1 MNENYDVVVLGTGLT
16 ECIIS
21 GLMSVSGKKVLHL
34 DRNDYYG
41 AESAS
46 LALEQMYAKFRGE
59 GVKPPESFG
68 RSRDYNIDLIPK
80 FLMSTGKLVKILR
93 LTGVTR
99 YNMEFMLVE
108 GSYVMR
114 KGKVYKVP
122 ATAMEVATSPLLGF
136 LEKGYAKRLLTYV
149 HNYEQ
154 NDPKT
159 HDKLDLSKETMNTV
173 YKKFGVSADTI
184 DFLGH
189 SVALHSTDDYI
200 ELPALDT
207 VNRLK
212 LYAESLAQYGK
223 SPYVYPLYG
232 LGELPQVF
240 ARLCAVYG
248 GTFMLDRPVDKIIYG
263 DDGKVCGV
271 ESRGETAKCKMVV
284 GDPSYFPEKV
294 RKVGKIIRV
303 ICILNHPVAS
313 CDNAKSFQLII
324 PQKQTNRKHDIY
336 VCCTSFAHKTAP
348 QDKYIAI
355 VATTVETQNP
365 EAEVKIGLDLL
376 NPILDRFVSITDYY
390 EPLEDGTK
398 DNVFISKSYDASTH
412 FESCADDVVSIYER
426 MLGEKF
432 DWDRSPPEQGGEQ

>member
-1 MNENYDVVVLGTGLT
+1 
-16 ECIIS
+16 
-21 GLMSVSGKKVLHL
+21 
-34 DRNDYYG
+34 
-41 AESAS
+41 
-46 LALEQMYAKFRGE
+46 
-59 GVKPPESFG
+59 
-68 RSRDYNIDLIPK
+68 
-80 FLMSTGKLVKILR
+80 
-93 LTGVTR
+93 
-99 YNMEFMLVE
+99 
-108 GSYVMR
+108 
-114 KGKVYKVP
+114 
-122 ATAMEVATSPLLGF
+122 
-136 LEKGYAKRLLTYV
+136 
-149 HNYEQ
+149 
-154 NDPKT
+154 
-159 HDKLDLSKETMNTV
+159 
-173 YKKFGVSADTI
+173 
-184 DFLGH
+184 
-189 SVALHSTDDYI
+189 
-200 ELPALDT
+200 
-207 VNRLK
+207 
-212 LYAESLAQYGK
+212 
-223 SPYVYPLYG
+223 
-232 LGELPQVF
+232 
-240 ARLCAVYG
+240 
-248 GTFMLDRPVDKIIYG
+248 MLDRPVDKIIYG

>member
-1 MNENYDVVVLGTGLT
+1 MNENYDVIVLGTGLT

-34 DRNDYYG
+34 DRNSYYG
-41 AESAS
+41 GESAS
-46 LALEQMYAKFRGE
+46 LPLDQLYEKFRE
-59 GVKPPESFG
+59 GMKPPETLG

-80 FLMSTGKLVKILR
+80 FLMATGKLVKILR

-108 GSYVMR
+108 GSYVYR

-122 ATAMEVATSPLLGF
+122 ATAMEVATSSLLGVF
-136 LEKGYAKRLLTYV
+136 EKGYAKKLLTYV
-149 HNYEQ
+149 HNYDI

-159 HDKLDLSKETMNTV
+159 HEKLDLSKEPMSTV

-189 SVALHSTDDYI
+189 SVALHPTDDYI
-200 ELPALDT
+200 EQPALDT
-207 VNRLK
+207 VNKLK

-223 SPYVYPLYG
+223 SPYVYPVYG

-248 GTFMLDRPVDKIIYG
+248 GTYMLNRPVDKIFYG
-263 DDGKVCGV
+263 DDGKVSGI
-271 ESRGETAKCKMVV
+271 ESQGETAKCKQIV

-303 ICILNHPVAS
+303 ICILDHPVAA
-313 CDNAKSFQLII
+313 CDNSKSFQLII

-336 VCCTSFAHKTAP
+336 VCCTSSAHRTAP
-348 QDKYIAI
+348 QNKYIAI
-355 VATTVETQNP
+355 VATTVETGNP
-365 EAEVKIGLDLL
+365 EAEVKVGLDILS
-376 NPILDRFVSITDYY
+376 PILEKFVYVLDYY

-426 MLGEKF
+426 MTGEKF
-432 DWDRSPPEQGGEQ
+432 DWDRAPPEAQQE

>member
-1 MNENYDVVVLGTGLT
+1 MNETYDVVVLGTGLT

-21 GLMSVSGKKVLHL
+21 GLMSVSGKKVLHM
-34 DRNDYYG
+34 DRNSYYG
-41 AESAS
+41 GESAS
-46 LALEQMYAKFRGE
+46 LSLEQMYEKFRGE
-59 GVKPPESFG
+59 GIKPPDSFG

-80 FLMSTGKLVKILR
+80 FLMATGKLVKILR

-108 GSYVMR
+108 GSYVYR

-122 ATAMEVATSPLLGF
+122 ATPMEVATSPLLGF
-136 LEKGYAKRLLTYV
+136 LEKNYCRKLVTYV
-149 HNYEQ
+149 HNYDP

-159 HDKLDLSKETMNTV
+159 HDKLDLTKDTMNTL
-173 YKKFGVSADTI
+173 YKKFGVSGDVV

-189 SVALHSTDDYI
+189 SVALQSTDDYI
-200 ELPALDT
+200 EMPALDT
-207 VNRLK
+207 VNKMK

-248 GTFMLDRPVDKIIYG
+248 GTYMLNKPVDKLVY
-263 DDGKVCGV
+263 DDSGKIVGI
-271 ESRGETAKCKMVV
+271 ESEGETAKCKQVV

-303 ICILNHPVAS
+303 ICILNHPVTS
-313 CDNAKSFQLII
+313 CDSSKSFQLII
-324 PQKQTNRKHDIY
+324 PQKQTGRKHDIY
-336 VCCTSFAHKTAP
+336 VCCTSFAHRTAP

-365 EAEVKIGLDLL
+365 EAEVKVGLDLL
-376 NPILDRFVSITDYY
+376 NPILDKFVYVLDYY
-390 EPLEDGTK
+390 EP
-398 DNVFISKSYDASTH
+398 
-412 FESCADDVVSIYER
+412 
-426 MLGEKF
+426 
-432 DWDRSPPEQGGEQ
+432 